1 MSRIR
6 QIIKNVFF
14 LNEDKRHAH
23 ALQDYDMKIEIIN
36 NGYIGKCV
44 SKLDIPRFR
53 IYSSTNVGK

>member
-1 MSRIR
+1 M
-6 QIIKNVFF
+6 FF
-14 LNEDKRHAH
+14 LNEDKRH

-53 IYSSTNVGK
+53 IYSSTNVAKEQTTYWDVKEEF